1 MIWNFFVSSE
11 GLEAMF
17 ENQPFNQY
25 IFQGGKDL
33 FTLELTTIY
42 QFIILLVLGVSNKV
56 WTRAPCLSSS

>member
-1 MIWNFFVSSE
+1 
-11 GLEAMF
+11 MF

-56 WTRAPCLSSS
+56 WTGAPCGSSS

>member
-1 MIWNFFVSSE
+1 
-11 GLEAMF
+11 MF
-17 ENQPFNQY
+17 ENQTFNQY